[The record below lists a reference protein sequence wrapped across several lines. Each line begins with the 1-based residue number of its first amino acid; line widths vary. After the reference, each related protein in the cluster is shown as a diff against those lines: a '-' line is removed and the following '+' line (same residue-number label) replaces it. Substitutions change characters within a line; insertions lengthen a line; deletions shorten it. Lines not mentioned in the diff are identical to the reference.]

1 LWYIYCYLLVGMVNK
16 KVLDWIEGY
25 VLSRVLIL
33 GDFVGTV
40 KRSDL
45 IFDLDTTSDHF
56 RKFEGQ
62 RIQSLS
68 LPVKSRN
75 LSTLLG
81 EIEARFQKGWILMDN
96 GEWTE
101 ADFNQVF
108 DLSRQISEE
117 IVVLRKQLKDGAPE
131 PYYPLAEPT
140 RDK

>member
-1 LWYIYCYLLVGMVNK
+1 MINK

-25 VLSRVLIL
+25 ILSRMLIF

-45 IFDLDTTSDHF
+45 IFDVDTTSEYF
-56 RKFEGQ
+56 RKHEGQ

-68 LPVKSRN
+68 LPVKSRS

-81 EIEARFQKGWILMDN
+81 EIEACFQQGWILMDN
-96 GEWTE
+96 REWTE
-101 ADFNQVF
+101 ADFDRVYE
-108 DLSRQISEE
+108 LSRQISQE
-117 IVVLRKQLKDGAPE
+117 IMVLREQLDQEIPE

-140 RDK
+140 RNK

>member
-1 LWYIYCYLLVGMVNK
+1 MINK

-33 GDFVGTV
+33 GDFIGTV

-45 IFDLDTTSDHF
+45 IFDLDTTSEYF
-56 RKFEGQ
+56 RKHEGQ

-81 EIEARFQKGWILMDN
+81 EIEACFQRGWILMDN

-101 ADFNQVF
+101 SHFNHVF

-117 IVVLRKQLKDGAPE
+117 IMVLRAQLEEGVPE
-131 PYYPLAEPT
+131 PYYPLANPT

>member
-1 LWYIYCYLLVGMVNK
+1 MLNK

-25 VLSRVLIL
+25 LLSRVLIF

-40 KRSDL
+40 QRADL
-45 IFDLDTTSDHF
+45 LFDLDTSSDYF

-62 RIQSLS
+62 RIQALS

-81 EIEARFQKGWILMDN
+81 EIEFYFQRGWTLLDD

-101 ADFNQVF
+101 ADFNQIYE
-108 DLSRQISEE
+108 LSRQISSEIYSLRQEE
-117 IVVLRKQLKDGAPE
+117 
-131 PYYPLAEPT
+131 
-140 RDK
+140 

>member
-1 LWYIYCYLLVGMVNK
+1 MLNK

-25 VLSRVLIL
+25 VLSRILVL
-33 GDFVGTV
+33 GDFIGTV
-40 KRSDL
+40 QRADL
-45 IFDLDTTSDHF
+45 IFDIDTKSDYF

-81 EIEARFQKGWILMDN
+81 EIEACFQQGWIKLDH

-101 ADFNQVF
+101 SDFDRVY
-108 DLSRQISEE
+108 DLSRQISDE
-117 IVVLRKQLKDGAPE
+117 IMVLRKQLPQDTPE
-131 PYYPLAEPT
+131 PYYPLTDPI
-140 RDK
+140 RHK

>member
-1 LWYIYCYLLVGMVNK
+1 MLNK

-25 VLSRVLIL
+25 ILSRMLIF

-45 IFDLDTTSDHF
+45 IFDLDTSSEYF
-56 RKFEGQ
+56 RRHEGQ

-81 EIEARFQKGWILMDN
+81 EIEACFQQGWILMDN

-101 ADFNQVF
+101 ANFDQVY
-108 DLSRQISEE
+108 DLSRQISQE
-117 IVVLRKQLKDGAPE
+117 IMVLREQLDQEIPE
-131 PYYPLAEPT
+131 PYYPLADPT
-140 RDK
+140 RHK

>member
-1 LWYIYCYLLVGMVNK
+1 MINK

-25 VLSRVLIL
+25 ILSRMLIF

-45 IFDLDTTSDHF
+45 IFDVDTTSEYF
-56 RKFEGQ
+56 RKHEGQ

-68 LPVKSRN
+68 LPVKSRS

-81 EIEARFQKGWILMDN
+81 EIEACFQQGWILMDN
-96 GEWTE
+96 REWTE
-101 ADFNQVF
+101 ADFDRVYE
-108 DLSRQISEE
+108 LSRQISQE
-117 IVVLRKQLKDGAPE
+117 IMVLREQFDQEIPE

-140 RDK
+140 RNK

>member
-1 LWYIYCYLLVGMVNK
+1 MLNK

-40 KRSDL
+40 KRSEL
-45 IFDLDTTSDHF
+45 IFDIDTSSDHF

-81 EIEARFQKGWILMDN
+81 EIEACFQNGWELMDR

-101 ADFNQVF
+101 ADFNHVF

-117 IVVLRKQLKDGAPE
+117 IMALRKQLKDGTPE
-131 PYYPLAEPT
+131 PYYPLADPT
-140 RDK
+140 RER

>member
-1 LWYIYCYLLVGMVNK
+1 MINK

-25 VLSRVLIL
+25 VLSRVLIF

-40 KRSDL
+40 SRSDL
-45 IFDLDTTSDHF
+45 IFDIDTTTDYF

-81 EIEARFQKGWILMDN
+81 EIEACFRQGYIQMDN
-96 GEWTE
+96 GKWTE
-101 ADFNQVF
+101 ADFDRVYE
-108 DLSRQISEE
+108 LSRQISDE
-117 IVVLRKQLKDGAPE
+117 IMVLRDQFNQEIPE
-131 PYYPLAEPT
+131 PYYPLSDPT
-140 RDK
+140 RHK

>member
-1 LWYIYCYLLVGMVNK
+1 M
-16 KVLDWIEGY
+16 
-25 VLSRVLIL
+25 LSRMLIF

-45 IFDLDTTSDHF
+45 IFDLDTTSEYF
-56 RKFEGQ
+56 RKHEGQ

-81 EIEARFQKGWILMDN
+81 EIEDCFQKGWILMDN

-101 ADFNQVF
+101 AEF
-108 DLSRQISEE
+108 DRVYELSRQISAE
-117 IVVLRKQLKDGAPE
+117 IMVLREQFDQEIPE
-131 PYYPLAEPT
+131 PYYPVSNPLHF
-140 RDK
+140 K

>member
-1 LWYIYCYLLVGMVNK
+1 MVNK

-25 VLSRVLIL
+25 VLSRMLIL

-45 IFDLDTTSDHF
+45 IFDLDTTSDYF
-56 RKFEGQ
+56 RKYEGQ

-81 EIEARFQKGWILMDN
+81 EIEACFRQGWILMDN

-101 ADFNQVF
+101 ADFDRVYG
-108 DLSRQISEE
+108 LSRQISEE
-117 IVVLRKQLKDGAPE
+117 IMVLRIQQKQDTPE
-131 PYYPLAEPT
+131 PYYPLTDPT
-140 RDK
+140 RHK

>member
-1 LWYIYCYLLVGMVNK
+1 MLNK

-25 VLSRVLIL
+25 VLSRVLIF

-40 KRSDL
+40 SRSDL
-45 IFDLDTTSDHF
+45 IFDVDTTTDYF

-81 EIEARFQKGWILMDN
+81 DIEACFREGWILMDN

-101 ADFNQVF
+101 ADFDRVY

-117 IVVLRKQLKDGAPE
+117 IMILREQMDQDIPE
-131 PYYPLAEPT
+131 PYYPAADPA
-140 RDK
+140 RHK

>member
-1 LWYIYCYLLVGMVNK
+1 MLNK

-25 VLSRVLIL
+25 ILSRVLIF
-33 GDFVGTV
+33 GDFIGTV

-45 IFDLDTTSDHF
+45 IFDIDTSSEYV

-81 EIEARFQKGWILMDN
+81 EIEACFQQGWIKMDN

-101 ADFNQVF
+101 ADFNRVF
-108 DLSRQISEE
+108 DLSRQISQE
-117 IVVLRKQLKDGAPE
+117 IMVLRGQLKEDVPE
-131 PYYPLAEPT
+131 PYYPVSNPP
-140 RDK
+140 RFK